1 MCVVVGVGPVNLGDK
16 PTVAF
21 DGNTGIRKELPDGGG
36 NPCGS
41 VGGAAAL
48 PDYHAF
54 PLIEEVVAL
63 HDVVDPASVSASM
76 RSMTENGNRT
86 FVSMN
91 TLATNGRRK

>member
-1 MCVVVGVGPVNLGDK
+1 MRVVVGVGPVNLGDK

-63 HDVVDPASVSASM
+63 HDVVDPVLGQ
-76 RSMTENGNRT
+76 REHEIHDREREPDVRVNEYLGHER
-86 FVSMN
+86 
-91 TLATNGRRK
+91 